1 MRLKQTVTLCVLA
14 ALSASVFVAS
24 ADTVPVAKDG
34 YIIPIIDGSTI
45 NTEASGSTINT
56 DASVSKGTDTVKSV
70 KKSTA
75 NSKELTP
82 EEQAEQDAQEAA
94 LKALAPAD
102 EGTSQYADHN
112 SLAYRVSSTAS
123 PEQNRMMRDVAGR
136 AVRDVK
142 SVVAPDA
149 NAYFERKQVGISS
162 TEAVTDHLD
171 IVFPTVTSVSG
182 IVEKNIN
189 DTIKKYVSKVQN
201 NVEKLN
207 STEENKTN
215 VIMYYDV
222 KRDSDGILSLLI
234 HSYMIQD
241 QAANGVNYV
250 KGFTFNTTTGR
261 QLSLYDMG
269 GINATELNQAIDNNA
284 DVKTQLGSAFT
295 GVEKVPS
302 EFYVVEG
309 NQTVMILQ
317 QEDVTPH
324 SAGTVYV
331 PVGNL
336 RNKDA
341 ISGVTGKTVK

>member
-94 LKALAPAD
+94 LKDLAPAD

-189 DTIKKYVSKVQN
+189 DTIKKYVSKV
-201 NVEKLN
+201 
-207 STEENKTN
+207 
-215 VIMYYDV
+215 D
-222 KRDSDGILSLLI
+222 
-234 HSYMIQD
+234 
-241 QAANGVNYV
+241 
-250 KGFTFNTTTGR
+250 
-261 QLSLYDMG
+261 
-269 GINATELNQAIDNNA
+269 
-284 DVKTQLGSAFT
+284 
-295 GVEKVPS
+295 KVHII
-302 EFYVVEG
+302 V
-309 NQTVMILQ
+309 
-317 QEDVTPH
+317 
-324 SAGTVYV
+324 
-331 PVGNL
+331 
-336 RNKDA
+336 
-341 ISGVTGKTVK
+341 